1 MQISGEIKK
10 IYEKNRTLLLILV
23 FFSAIL
29 IYYIGSYLAG
39 SLFKYGILF
48 FIGCLI
54 LLRFPFFGFLLL
66 IILIPAEELIVLPG
80 GRTGIFAL
88 GVLVAFFWLINVL
101 FKNGKICINKNTTLL
116 AILLFFWGFI
126 SYFWAE
132 DQSIVLTRILNFLNL
147 VIFYILFQDFVKDN
161 KRLKTILFAI

>member
-1 MQISGEIKK
+1 MSGTIKK
-10 IYEKNRTLLLILV
+10 LYEKNRTLLLVLV

-29 IYYIGSYLAG
+29 IYYVGSYLAG

-80 GRTGIFAL
+80 GRTGI
-88 GVLVAFFWLINVL
+88 
-101 FKNGKICINKNTTLL
+101 LL
-116 AILLFFWGFI
+116 
-126 SYFWAE
+126 
-132 DQSIVLTRILNFLNL
+132 
-147 VIFYILFQDFVKDN
+147 
-161 KRLKTILFAI
+161 